1 MNDEP
6 RLDFRPFNKF
16 QYTPPTPKPFVIY
29 RCELGLYFDLRL
41 FFDRIGV
48 SRRSVSEWAE
58 RFKKVYP
65 EDTRTFIQLVEGGT
79 WYCNLETLDRVLVS
93 QPKSGRAA
101 RFALER
107 LHEEWKISATRAK
120 YLQEQTGTNAP
131 LVALIEERDEEAP
144 AIERDEPRPLN
155 QPTAAKQT
163 AASSGAA
170 SGTAASFT
178 FSVPDVNFTV

>member
-1 MNDEP
+1 MNNEEP
-6 RLDFRPFNKF
+6 RLDFLPFNKF

-65 EDTRTFIQLVEGGT
+65 EDTRTFIQLVDGGT
-79 WYCNLETLDRVLVS
+79 WYCNLESLDRVLVS

-107 LHEEWKISATRAK
+107 LHEEWKTSATRAK
-120 YLQEQTGTNAP
+120 YLQDQTKTNAP
-131 LVALIEERDEEAP
+131 LVALIEEADEAIAAP

-155 QPTAAKQT
+155 TNAGAVKTNAAP
-163 AASSGAA
+163 A
-170 SGTAASFT
+170 AASFT
-178 FSVPDVNFTV
+178 IPNVPDVNFTV